1 MDIRF
6 NQDDRFYMHDGFDPA
21 PGDDE
26 PKPDIEELLED
37 EQDEAEDYDED
48 EDEEN
53 EDDDD
58 DPDPDEL

>member
-6 NQDDRFYMHDGFDPA
+6 NQDDRFFAHDGIEPA

-26 PKPDIEELLED
+26 PKLHVVEPE
-37 EQDEAEDYDED
+37 
-48 EDEEN
+48 

-58 DPDPDEL
+58 DDDDDTDEEEDDDESEDDDDDDED